1 MDLAT
6 RYMGLQLKNPLVA
19 SASPLTGELGSLRQ
33 IEDAGVAAVVLPSLF
48 QEEIEA
54 ETARHDHL
62 TSAHNDS
69 WPEGLSNFPTLAG
82 TRHGPHHYLELVR
95 RASEALE
102 VPVIASLNGISN
114 EGWTSYAKQIEQAG
128 ADGLELNIY
137 FIASD
142 FGATGEDV
150 ERRYLDILRAVRAA
164 ISLPLAI
171 KLSPYFSSAGNMA
184 LKLHE
189 AGADALVLFNRF
201 YQPDLDLARLQV
213 LTDLHLSDPSEIRL
227 PLLWLAVLAGQ
238 TKASLAASSGVAG
251 TDEVV
256 KYLLAGADVVMTTSA
271 LLRNGPGHI
280 TTMLTGLHAWL
291 DAREFTS
298 VGQVR
303 GIMSQRNVWNP
314 LAFERS
320 NYIKILQ
327 GYRAPGISTIA
338 PQAEVARSRNG
349 SALVGRHS

>member
-33 IEDAGVAAVVLPSLF
+33 IEDAGAAAVVLPSLF

-54 ETARHDHL
+54 ETARYDHL

-69 WPEGLSNFPTLAG
+69 WPEGLSNFPILSSTQ
-82 TRHGPHHYLELVR
+82 HGPHQYLELVR
-95 RASEALE
+95 RATEALE

-150 ERRYLDILRAVRAA
+150 ERRYLDILRTVRTA
-164 ISLPLAI
+164 ISIPLAI

-184 LKLHE
+184 PKASASRRRRSGTFQPVLSARSQSGAL
-189 AGADALVLFNRF
+189 AGTYRPPAQRSQRDSPALA
-201 YQPDLDLARLQV
+201 LAR
-213 LTDLHLSDPSEIRL
+213 HSC
-227 PLLWLAVLAGQ
+227 
-238 TKASLAASSGVAG
+238 
-251 TDEVV
+251 
-256 KYLLAGADVVMTTSA
+256 
-271 LLRNGPGHI
+271 
-280 TTMLTGLHAWL
+280 
-291 DAREFTS
+291 
-298 VGQVR
+298 
-303 GIMSQRNVWNP
+303 
-314 LAFERS
+314 RS
-320 NYIKILQ
+320 NQ
-327 GYRAPGISTIA
+327 GFSCRKLWGC
-338 PQAEVARSRNG
+338 
-349 SALVGRHS
+349 RHR